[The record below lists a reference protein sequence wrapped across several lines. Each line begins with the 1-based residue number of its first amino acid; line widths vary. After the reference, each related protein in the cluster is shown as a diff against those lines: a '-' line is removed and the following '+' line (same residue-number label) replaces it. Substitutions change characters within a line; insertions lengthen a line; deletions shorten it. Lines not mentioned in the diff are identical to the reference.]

1 MPDVNS
7 IDSLS
12 LKITSSTEEA
22 VKALNSLE
30 DALLGVISATG
41 RLGEASTNVSAFGK
55 SLTSFSNGLK
65 SAITQSKNLTF
76 SNAEVEAR
84 ELDKAINKLSKSTLA
99 TFGITGKKA
108 IGDYRKA
115 FGDVFREYQ
124 DTGDVARTFGAATKI
139 LEDNTRLADESARS
153 YKAFS
158 DEIDRLTSKGSKVHA
173 AFSFDDLGSGAD
185 STNGY
190 RVLGRILT
198 RDSATL
204 DFEEWAEELAG
215 QFKDITILGSNV
227 SETISNIVA
236 AYDQG
241 KNAYMD
247 YERALESPSAIG
259 GLEGFSSA
267 DAVYHDLN
275 KIVGKAE
282 EFKASIAYGDTD
294 NNVFRSVADAVENLN
309 GISVGDIQGI
319 VDSVNSVRQLDVK
332 GVAEAAKALSQLGN
346 SLGKVT
352 VPEGGSNVGQFME
365 SLFAPLKIF
374 EGLQLPDFKPL
385 LTLQKALSGFSGES
399 YTIATTNLSAM
410 IPALQDFARETNA
423 IEFVSL
429 GDLNETIKTITKFG
443 HANIQKAI
451 SNMPL
456 LSTALRELVDQ
467 LNQLPEVSDK
477 TLRLIESISKI
488 KSTNLGKTFQA
499 ASEGANGFGKA
510 ASKARGHTNGLL
522 GVFMKARALL
532 WGLRRAFD
540 ALKGSINLA
549 SDLIE
554 VQNVVDVTFGNYQS
568 HLEEIAKNSIETYGT
583 SELTFKSVASQ
594 FQAMGSA
601 MGIGNSQIR
610 EVTENLKGMGVAYGE
625 ATGQMGDMATTLTEL
640 SADMASFYNKDIEEV
655 QTAMTSV
662 YTGQTR
668 PLRQFGIDLTQ
679 ANLKE
684 WALTQGVN
692 ANIETMTQAEKTM
705 LRYQYVLAHTTAA
718 QGDFIRT
725 QDTWHNQTVI
735 LKEEFKALG
744 VVIGTGL
751 INALKPFV
759 TAMNGVMKNV
769 IDFAQNVV
777 NALGQ
782 IFGWEM
788 EITGGGLTSDYFDD
802 IADAATTAGEGLSGG
817 VGDAAKSAKELKDI
831 LLGIDELN
839 VINQDTASPSGGSGG
854 SGGGSGGSG
863 GVGAGGAGNPISA
876 SLKRRKALYESDIKN
891 LFDLGTYISTSLRDT
906 LRNIDWDT
914 VYQGAKDFGKG
925 LASFLNGL
933 IRPDTFGEIGGTI
946 AKALNT
952 VFASALA
959 FNEEFDGA
967 NFGKALAEGLNRLF
981 SDFDFIQL
989 ADVLTTFAGNLWD
1002 TLVGFITN
1010 VDPLAIGKGIGDF
1023 FKRLL
1028 MNILSGVFGTLS
1040 NMLKKIADWSFLP
1053 KWAKEALNAT
1063 IGAIDD
1069 FVDDVDKENEELK
1082 KSTKKSAKE
1091 IEKSWDDTAGNV
1103 SASTKKSFD
1112 ANIKAAHD
1120 YRQAVA
1126 RESAGAK
1133 SDFEK
1138 NSKLAV
1144 TISYPNVTADAQNRL
1159 NQIKDYWNKNKKL
1172 PNLEVL
1178 YNNFNGQFK
1187 ASVTDLQN
1195 WFNNH
1200 RHMGKIIVDT
1210 PQISVHSGAN
1220 AVRFNTTYVPMA
1232 YASGG
1237 YPTTG
1242 ELFYAGEHGIAEI
1255 AGAINGRTAVAGG
1268 AEITGIKK
1276 AVEAE
1281 TAVLSSL
1288 LNRIAAI
1295 NTRIADKPTE
1305 VSINGRS
1312 LNKSLDRQRS
1322 RAGYSFT

>member
-1 MPDVNS
+1 MPDVKS

-30 DALLGVISATG
+30 EALLGVISATG
-41 RLGEASTNVSAFGK
+41 RLSEASANVS
-55 SLTSFSNGLK
+55 
-65 SAITQSKNLTF
+65 TF
-76 SNAEVEAR
+76 SRSLGGLSQSLKNAVRSSKEVTFTGAETQARSLDKTIR
-84 ELDKAINKLSKSTLA
+84 ELTKNTMSGFGVTSK
-99 TFGITGKKA
+99 
-108 IGDYRKA
+108 
-115 FGDVFREYQ
+115 
-124 DTGDVARTFGAATKI
+124 
-139 LEDNTRLADESARS
+139 
-153 YKAFS
+153 KAFS
-158 DEIDRLTSKGSKVHA
+158 DYADGLREISKQYQDGMTTMDKDTMSPMVRAISRNTHLMRTGYEDYVKLADTIDRWRGQGKKWNFDYGANDLSEEARNVFKGMLTNSPSDLAASKFVTDLKDSVGLVWKDAEKIDEALENIA
-173 AFSFDDLGSGAD
+173 AAYIKGKDAFMDYKAARDTSTDKGGTGGRKSTDAILEDANALAGAIDKIKSTTNYGTGEHTDAFRAIAD
-185 STNGY
+185 S
-190 RVLGRILT
+190 
-198 RDSATL
+198 
-204 DFEEWAEELAG
+204 
-215 QFKDITILGSNV
+215 
-227 SETISNIVA
+227 
-236 AYDQG
+236 
-241 KNAYMD
+241 
-247 YERALESPSAIG
+247 
-259 GLEGFSSA
+259 
-267 DAVYHDLN
+267 
-275 KIVGKAE
+275 
-282 EFKASIAYGDTD
+282 
-294 NNVFRSVADAVENLN
+294 VENLN
-309 GISVGDIQGI
+309 GINVGDIQGL

-332 GVAEAAKALSQLGN
+332 GVAEAAKALSQLGS

-352 VPEGGSNVGQFME
+352 VPEGGSNVGQFIE
-365 SLFAPLKIF
+365 SLFVPLKTF
-374 EGLQLPDFKPL
+374 EGLNLPDFKPL

-399 YTIATTNLSAM
+399 YTIASTNLAAM
-410 IPALQDFARETNA
+410 VPALRDFAKETNA

-429 GDLNETIKTITKFG
+429 DDLNETVKTITKFG
-443 HANIQKAI
+443 HANMQKAI

-456 LSTALRELVDQ
+456 LSSALKELVDQ

-540 ALKGSINLA
+540 AVKGSIDLA

-554 VQNVVDVTFGNYQS
+554 VQNVVDVTFGSYQE
-568 HLEEIAKNSIETYGT
+568 HLESIAKNSIEAFGT
-583 SELTFKSVASQ
+583 SELTFKTVASQ

-601 MGIGNSQIR
+601 MGIGNTQIR
-610 EVTENLKGMGVAYGE
+610 QATDNLNKMGVAYGE
-625 ATGQMGDMATTLTEL
+625 TTGQMGDMATTLTEL
-640 SADMASFYNKDIEEV
+640 AADMASFYNKDIEDV
-655 QTAMTSV
+655 QTALTSV

-684 WALTQGVN
+684 WALTQGLN
-692 ANIETMTQAEKTM
+692 ANVEAMTQAEKTM

-718 QGDFIRT
+718 QTDFIRT

-759 TAMNGVMKNV
+759 TAMNATMKNV

-802 IADAATTAGEGLSGG
+802 IADAATTAGDGLSNG

-854 SGGGSGGSG
+854 SGKGSGGSG
-863 GVGAGGAGNPISA
+863 GVGAGGASNPISA
-876 SLKRRKALYESDIKN
+876 SLKRRKALYQSEIDN
-891 LFDLGTYISTSLRDT
+891 LFDLGNYISLSLRNT
-906 LRNIDWDT
+906 LRDIDWDSI
-914 VYQGAKDFGKG
+914 YQGARDFGKG

-952 VFASALA
+952 VLASALA
-959 FNEEFDGA
+959 FNETFDGV

-989 ADVLTTFAGNLWD
+989 ADTLTTFAGNLWD
-1002 TLVGFITN
+1002 TLVGFIEN

-1023 FKRLL
+1023 FKRLI
-1028 MNILSGVFGTLS
+1028 MNILSGVFGTIS
-1040 NMLKKIADWSFLP
+1040 TGLKKIADWSFLP
-1053 KWAKEALNAT
+1053 KWAKDVLNG
-1063 IGAIDD
+1063 ISGAIDD
-1069 FVDDVDKENEELK
+1069 FVDDVDEENKELEKSAKKATKEIAKDAGDRNAEIK
-1082 KSTKKSAKE
+1082 KSTK
-1091 IEKSWDDTAGNV
+1091 DTFDEN
-1103 SASTKKSFD
+1103 TKTV
-1112 ANIKAAHD
+1112 HD
-1120 YRQAVA
+1120 YRQSVV
-1126 RESAGAK
+1126 REAQGIQ
-1133 SDFEK
+1133 SDW
-1138 NSKLAV
+1138 SKYNKLTLSV
-1144 TISYPNVTADAQNRL
+1144 TYPNVSADAQARMNE
-1159 NQIKDYWNKNKKL
+1159 IKSYWEKNKKL
-1172 PNLEVL
+1172 PNLEVM
-1178 YNNFNGQFK
+1178 YNDFSGKFK
-1187 ASVTDLQN
+1187 VTVQDLQN

-1200 RHMGKIIVDT
+1200 RNLGKIYVET
-1210 PQISVHSGAN
+1210 PAISVTSDAN
-1220 AVRFNTTYVPMA
+1220 NWRFRTQYVPMA

-1237 YPTTG
+1237 YPNTG